1 MTRGPDYQHKI
12 LSMDGLLAAVAEV
25 RAQGR
30 TVVHCHGCF
39 DIVHP
44 GHIRYLEFARRQGDV
59 LVVSVTGDTD
69 VDKGAERPYIPQE
82 LRAENLAALM
92 FVDHVYVNADPTAAA
107 LLAAVK
113 PDVYVKGREYERST
127 DPGFLAEKAVVEGYG
142 GRIIFSSGE
151 IVFSSTTL
159 IENLPRGGDTDSHRL
174 KLVCRR
180 HGLTHTAIEHTLD
193 RFANLH
199 VLVVGDVILD
209 RYVLCDVI
217 GVARESPM
225 MSLVQRDERSYVGGA
240 AIVARHVAA
249 LGAHAFLLSAG
260 AGDTSTE
267 QVTKVLEDEGVAS
280 HLIGARPSLVEKTR
294 FLAEGTKL
302 FKVDRSQKL
311 PLDSISEKRAAL
323 ILEQQSKVADAVIF
337 CDFGYGMITGSLLA
351 RVLPTLRHNVRTIT
365 ADVSGGRTSLLDFR
379 NVDLLCPTE
388 REVRA
393 TLNDY
398 DSGLSAI
405 AWNVLQQTQAKH
417 IFVTLEKRGMVVF
430 DRRSQ
435 KRDTPEWSARLT
447 SEQLPSFVDHPV
459 DLLGCG
465 DALLAAS
472 TLALASG
479 AELMSAAYLGNAAA
493 AIEASNLGNQ
503 PVPAAKLREWL
514 RHRRELAPA
523 LASSQEAR
531 GVRAPV
537 ATG

>member
-1 MTRGPDYQHKI
+1 MTKGPDYQHKI
-12 LSMDGLLAAVAEV
+12 LSMDGLLAAVAGV

-59 LVVSVTGDTD
+59 LIVSVTGDTD

-92 FVDHVYVNADPTAAA
+92 FVDHVYVNADPTAEA

-159 IENLPRGGDTDSHRL
+159 IENLPRGGETDSHRL

-180 HGLTHTAIEHTLD
+180 HGLTHTAIEHALD

-260 AGDTSTE
+260 AGDASTE
-267 QVTKVLEDEGVAS
+267 HVTKVLADEGVES

-294 FLAEGTKL
+294 FLAEETKL

-311 PLDSISEKRAAL
+311 PLDSISEKRAGL

-351 RVLPTLRHNVRTIT
+351 RVLPTLRHNVRTLT

-435 KRDTPEWSARLT
+435 KRETPEWSARLT

-479 AELMSAAYLGNAAA
+479 AELMLAAYVGNAAA
-493 AIEASNLGNQ
+493 AIEAANLGNQ

-514 RHRRELAPA
+514 RRRRELAPA
-523 LASSQEAR
+523 PASAQETNR
-531 GVRAPV
+531 IRTPV